1 MSLDPKDLNTD
12 RYYANKRPGSPFRQ
26 SAADSTR
33 KPRQVL
39 PPGYSP
45 VPTPVFNRDDTTTDK
60 YYAEG
65 GSKSAGA
72 GQPVARPPARLPL
85 RHADP
90 AAGRSFGVVL
100 VEIPDA
106 AALGEGVAMAKLQ
119 VRAGARVEIGV
130 GDKELIA
137 RVNTALDGAVSREE
151 ITEDQRREV
160 RVGVKAQGFQTAAR
174 EDLPA
179 ENRRPDEVFG
189 APAALGTKHVAAD
202 PDGDLDIDA
211 FLSGGAVD
219 EEDEKHATLTG
230 GSVTGDR
237 PPAAEPEEDNDFLAP
252 DPAAAEVDRMVLAD
266 IKALSPD
273 LAKVPQQPKTSMG
286 VPGGVVRKDVPE
298 L

>member
-1 MSLDPKDLNTD
+1 MSDINRSADE
-12 RYYANKRPGSPFRQ
+12 YYRSKRPGSAFAQ

-39 PPGYSP
+39 PPGFSP
-45 VPTPVFNRDDTTTDK
+45 VRTPVFNRDDATTDK

-72 GQPVARPPARLPL
+72 GQPVARPQARIPL

-90 AAGRSFGVVL
+90 AAGHSSGVVL

-119 VRAGARVEIGV
+119 ARAGAKVEIGV

-151 ITEDQRREV
+151 ITEDQRREI
-160 RVGVKAQGFQTAAR
+160 RVGVKVQVFQTAAR
-174 EDLPA
+174 KDMPA

-211 FLSGGAVD
+211 FLAGGAVD
-219 EEDEKHATLTG
+219 EEDEKHAALTG
-230 GSVTGDR
+230 GSVTGEP
-237 PPAAEPEEDNDFLAP
+237 PPAVEPEEDNDFLAP
-252 DPAAAEVDRMVLAD
+252 DAAAAEADRMLLAD
-266 IKALSPD
+266 IKALTPD
-273 LAKVPQQPKTSMG
+273 LGKVPQQPRS
-286 VPGGVVRKDVPE
+286 PE
-298 L
+298 SK